1 MFAPSVT
8 RVSLTCVIRRA
19 FIEIFSMKNRK
30 GYANEPVATF
40 RGSLS
45 LSLSLSLLIN
55 QSADERESIL
65 IVSLESLIAS
75 TSDTVQCTY
84 FFAITRAL

>member
-40 RGSLS
+40 RGSFGLSVSLS
-45 LSLSLSLLIN
+45 LSLSLSFD
-55 QSADERESIL
+55 QSERGRARI
-65 IVSLESLIAS
+65 
-75 TSDTVQCTY
+75 DTHRLFGKPYRFNV
-84 FFAITRAL
+84 

>member
-40 RGSLS
+40 RGSFGLSVSLS
-45 LSLSLSLLIN
+45 LSLSLSL
-55 QSADERESIL
+55 
-65 IVSLESLIAS
+65 
-75 TSDTVQCTY
+75 QCTY